1 VPLPFVK
8 VIVFEDTDAVT
19 ILLPTNDAV
28 DAKDE
33 LIEVVANELD
43 RALVAKDA
51 VPNRLPV
58 TPCVTIRDP
67 VIVVLPL
74 KLLVPLTNKLNAVEE
89 VANKFTYKRSPI
101 NEFDLLDII

>member
-33 LIEVVANELD
+33 LIEVDAKELLIANELLI
-43 RALVAKDA
+43 ALDELIAKDA
-51 VPNRLPV
+51 VPNN
-58 TPCVTIRDP
+58 DP
-67 VIVVLPL
+67 VNEPVNEPVLLKNAFQELPL
-74 KLLVPLTNKLNAVEE
+74 
-89 VANKFTYKRSPI
+89 
-101 NEFDLLDII
+101 

>member
-1 VPLPFVK
+1 MPLPFVK

-19 ILLPTNDAV
+19 ILLPTNEAEVAKELLIAV
-28 DAKDE
+28 VEKEA
-33 LIEVVANELD
+33 LS
-43 RALVAKDA
+43 ALVAKDA